1 MEKVVYN
8 WTTGFYTFMMAKF
21 KLMKSKLAV
30 LLSFSDKS
38 VIILQSVDEGFYNE
52 HELKKHN
59 QLESAYF
66 VFIK

>member
-8 WTTGFYTFMMAKF
+8 WTTGFYTFLMAKF

-38 VIILQSVDEGFYNE
+38 VIILQSVDE
-52 HELKKHN
+52 
-59 QLESAYF
+59 YF
-66 VFIK
+66 